1 MAMALC
7 CMFVFKL
14 CTRGATRHSR
24 PIWEKY
30 IVYFIK
36 ILINYYCLR
45 LHVLYDIK
53 YNRTESY
60 AIVMWRAGAARA
72 TSSGGSHFVNN
83 VENFNHGR

>member
-30 IVYFIK
+30 IVYCIK

-60 AIVMWRAGAARA
+60 AIVICGGQGRRALPHREDH
-72 TSSGGSHFVNN
+72 TL
-83 VENFNHGR
+83 